1 MHTLV
6 CLPVVQLHSQR
17 SGPSPLGGVSPRWR
31 LGWQWHSTPC
41 CGARRDACSA
51 GSPTCSFVLDMP
63 LLLMK
68 PPAHCTAAVL
78 DRQHACG
85 RVQRL
90 PSLPQLLLLLL
101 RRRRALLP
109 ADRLCACRG
118 RRRAAHAP
126 SLAAVS
132 RLCMCPCPPA
142 DYMHTPLPED
152 NTTLHD
158 LGFEALPFLDADA
171 VSEVMVYC
179 GGWCGCSG
187 GCSRWVAYCAGW
199 LPSRQARGDCFGMQT
214 VAAASEATA
223 GSGGPPL
230 ELSVNAEHN
239 ALSRSSGGAT
249 AEGSTAEGPAFGLR
263 RQAPPPMPRHLK
275 RVHARALLPPQ
286 GLPPSSSG
294 SSPLLSR
301 GARASMPWWFSNGCG
316 PALDMLCSTTC
327 GPTTAWPLE
336 RRRPSRCGPPGR
348 CHRRCMLSLL
358 TRKAL
363 HCHHI
368 PPASPTHPSP
378 STSTANLLH
387 PVGAGCPREL
397 PGAADPDLFVHP
409 APSSRA
415 ALPCPGA
422 NLQRAMAS
430 GE

>member
-1 MHTLV
+1 
-6 CLPVVQLHSQR
+6 
-17 SGPSPLGGVSPRWR
+17 
-31 LGWQWHSTPC
+31 
-41 CGARRDACSA
+41 
-51 GSPTCSFVLDMP
+51 MP

-118 RRRAAHAP
+118 RRRAAHVP

-199 LPSRQARGDCFGMQT
+199 LPSRQARGDCFGMQS

-230 ELSVNAEHN
+230 ELSVNAQHN
-239 ALSRSSGGAT
+239 ALSSSSGGAT

-263 RQAPPPMPRHLK
+263 RQAPPPMPRRLK
-275 RVHARALLPPQ
+275 RVHACASSAAGFAAFFIWLVSPFVTRRKSFHAVVVLKRVRPSARHALQHDVCSDSRLAPGAASAIALWSPRPLPQAVHAVPADAQ
-286 GLPPSSSG
+286 
-294 SSPLLSR
+294 
-301 GARASMPWWFSNGCG
+301 G
-316 PALDMLCSTTC
+316 PAL
-327 GPTTAWPLE
+327 
-336 RRRPSRCGPPGR
+336 PSHPPGVPHPPIPIHLY
-348 CHRRCMLSLL
+348 CQPTPPRRCWLS
-358 TRKAL
+358 
-363 HCHHI
+363 
-368 PPASPTHPSP
+368 S
-378 STSTANLLH
+378 
-387 PVGAGCPREL
+387 
-397 PGAADPDLFVHP
+397 
-409 APSSRA
+409 
-415 ALPCPGA
+415 
-422 NLQRAMAS
+422 
-430 GE
+430 